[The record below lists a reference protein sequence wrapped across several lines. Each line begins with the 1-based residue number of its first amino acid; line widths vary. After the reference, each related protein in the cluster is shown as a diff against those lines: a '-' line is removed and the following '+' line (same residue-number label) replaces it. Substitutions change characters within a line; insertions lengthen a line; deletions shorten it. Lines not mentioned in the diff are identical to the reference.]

1 MQVGLLERYLVCNGP
16 PVFSVACFVF
26 VTYLR
31 GEGWLLTCS
40 LCDYTCCFGGFVDLP
55 PPLARGGRPATL
67 PPGGGSHIC
76 SIRCKFRQGAG
87 RALHPWAVSANFVH
101 CRVILAFTPVCLA
114 VIFVNVL
121 VVIRHVLVMI
131 CSSWLFCSLRWEVT
145 WLVLRVWGARARV
158 RVIWRGGLMCAW
170 FGCLGGLQPRSGPIP
185 LGGDRLSD
193 RGGISRLDCQRGW
206 IVRGRRGFAMQRRG
220 EQPGS

>member
-1 MQVGLLERYLVCNGP
+1 MRVGFIERCLVCNGP

-67 PPGGGSHIC
+67 PPGGGGSHIC
-76 SIRCKFRQGAG
+76 TIWCTFRQGAG

-101 CRVILAFTPVCLA
+101 CRFFWLLLGIFGCDICKRFGCHSACISNDLLVLAVLFAEMGSDLACLAGLGCSGESSRDLAGRADVCL
-114 VIFVNVL
+114 VWL
-121 VVIRHVLVMI
+121 
-131 CSSWLFCSLRWEVT
+131 SWWPS
-145 WLVLRVWGARARV
+145 AA
-158 RVIWRGGLMCAW
+158 
-170 FGCLGGLQPRSGPIP
+170 
-185 LGGDRLSD
+185 
-193 RGGISRLDCQRGW
+193 
-206 IVRGRRGFAMQRRG
+206 
-220 EQPGS
+220 